1 MWGMRVLRRNSHGPC
16 QLGGEEFVVVL
27 PDADPAKA
35 YHVGE
40 RLRQMYTFKACGS
53 GALFVRNAMGATE
66 SSPMQH
72 RIASER
78 WPPGA
83 ESFSPGSLL
92 LATTGF
98 GLDVALELSAL
109 RHYTH
114 CVFALLSME

>member
-1 MWGMRVLRRNSHGPC
+1 MWGMGVLRRNSHGPC
-16 QLGGEEFVVVL
+16 QLGGEEFVVVM
-27 PDADPAKA
+27 PDADPPKA

-40 RLRQMYTFKACGS
+40 RLRQMYTFEARGS

-66 SSPMQH
+66 SSPTQH

-92 LATTGF
+92 PATT
-98 GLDVALELSAL
+98 ALAL
-109 RHYTH
+109 TLR
-114 CVFALLSME
+114 LNSLP